1 MTKPVFFLAAVLALL
16 LAGAAAWLLWP
27 ASSAH
32 TVEIRQNGRIL
43 RVVDLDS
50 IEKAEEMTVTY
61 EGGNNVLRLE
71 PGRIRMAKADCP
83 DQVCVHMGW
92 LKEEGP
98 PIVCLPHR
106 LSVSWVE

>member
-1 MTKPVFFLAAVLALL
+1 MTRPVFVLAAAVALL

-27 ASSAH
+27 ASHAH
-32 TVEIRQNGRIL
+32 TVEIRQDGRIL

-50 IEKAEEMTVTY
+50 VESAEEMTVTD
-61 EGGNNVLRLE
+61 EGGKNVIRIE
-71 PGRIRMAKADCP
+71 PGRIRMESADCL
-83 DQVCVHMGW
+83 DQLCVHMGW

-106 LSVSWVE
+106 LSISWVQ